1 MKFNAITIMAGA
13 LALLSA
19 CTAPQQ
25 QLTKA
30 GEALDVV
37 AVKVDASRAKKT
49 FGSAF
54 SLDVDRAEE
63 IAEKVIAAR
72 LEAVDTEG
80 ALPVTVDLDLEMLY
94 LAGGVYALL
103 GSTTSG
109 SRGTLTVTRQGT
121 DTPLLAETALS
132 ATGERRF
139 GGLAGVVFVKG
150 QETEM
155 AQVSSSFAE
164 KISLALFGR

>member
-1 MKFNAITIMAGA
+1 MKFNAIAITAST
-13 LALLSA
+13 LALLAA

-25 QLTKA
+25 QLTKP

-54 SLDVDRAEE
+54 SLDVARAEE

-72 LEAVDTEG
+72 LEAVDADG
-80 ALPVTVDLDLEMLY
+80 ASPVTVSLDLQMLY
-94 LAGGVYALL
+94 LAGGVYVLL
-103 GSTTSG
+103 GSTTS
-109 SRGTLTVTRQGT
+109 SSKGTLAVTRQGT
-121 DTPLLAETALS
+121 DTPLVAETALT
-132 ATGERRF
+132 AIGERRF
-139 GGLAGVVFVKG
+139 GGLAGVVLLKG

-155 AQVSSSFAE
+155 AQVSASFAE
-164 KISLALFGR
+164 KISLVLFGR